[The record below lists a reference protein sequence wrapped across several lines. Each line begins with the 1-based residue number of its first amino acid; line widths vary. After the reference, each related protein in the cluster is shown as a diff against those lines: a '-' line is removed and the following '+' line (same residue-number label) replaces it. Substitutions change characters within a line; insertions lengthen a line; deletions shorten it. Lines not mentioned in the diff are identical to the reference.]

1 MWIANPAIALPWKHV
16 FKTESSLCRDVEQKL
31 EEGIS
36 ADSRGG
42 LKNNTLLCEAAC
54 HGHHVSLS
62 ARPEPL
68 TNPGY
73 GHVET
78 SVLWSCR
85 NMRVIIR
92 FAS

>member
-1 MWIANPAIALPWKHV
+1 MWIANPAIALLWKRV
-16 FKTESSLCRDVEQKL
+16 FSVSGCDNSKTESSLGRDVEQKL

-68 TNPGY
+68 TNP
-73 GHVET
+73 
-78 SVLWSCR
+78 C
-85 NMRVIIR
+85 
-92 FAS
+92 